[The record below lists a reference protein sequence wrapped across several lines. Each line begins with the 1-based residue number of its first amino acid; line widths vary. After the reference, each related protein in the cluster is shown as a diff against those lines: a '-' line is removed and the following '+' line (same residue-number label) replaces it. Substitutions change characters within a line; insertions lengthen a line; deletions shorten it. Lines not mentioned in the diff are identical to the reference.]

1 MNYNLPGSIAQ
12 HYHMDGIY
20 IADYIICNVGVVDT
34 DLLNGA
40 IDLLPTTHREFYPFW
55 RYALERKYRL
65 TTRVPM
71 AQGDVLLRRSTLWHR
86 GMPNRTTVPRPMF
99 SLTVGE
105 RITPV
110 EDPILSNP
118 SEIQFYANWYGTS
131 RVSVLREQVEVA
143 LPITR
148 SIGRFGRSLVGHR
161 GYSSYLNG
169 IARTPLIE
177 AVILLG
183 GLAAATFAVLGALVA
198 IVGLYL
204 FALTLAAFF
213 YREPPRGASPHS
225 RLTVLVPAH
234 DEAVLVQQCVA
245 ALAAQDYPAD
255 LFETVVIADNCTDNT
270 EPLARATGRGPWC
283 DTLPTAVAK
292 VKHSDG
298 RWTSCWRGPI
308 LRTPSWWSTPIP

>member
-1 MNYNLPGSIAQ
+1 MSPMTAIEVGEVSRRLDIDGYCVIRNVVSANRLADYAEELLAAYRAAPRFPGGGSISGHLNCLPGESARFIVEEIEAHGIRDAVHAACPELPRTARVTMNYNLPGSIAQ

-86 GMPNRTTVPRPMF
+86 GMPNRTAVPRPMF

-161 GYSSYLNG
+161 GYSSY
-169 IARTPLIE
+169 
-177 AVILLG
+177 
-183 GLAAATFAVLGALVA
+183 
-198 IVGLYL
+198 
-204 FALTLAAFF
+204 
-213 YREPPRGASPHS
+213 
-225 RLTVLVPAH
+225 
-234 DEAVLVQQCVA
+234 
-245 ALAAQDYPAD
+245 
-255 LFETVVIADNCTDNT
+255 
-270 EPLARATGRGPWC
+270 
-283 DTLPTAVAK
+283 
-292 VKHSDG
+292 
-298 RWTSCWRGPI
+298 
-308 LRTPSWWSTPIP
+308 